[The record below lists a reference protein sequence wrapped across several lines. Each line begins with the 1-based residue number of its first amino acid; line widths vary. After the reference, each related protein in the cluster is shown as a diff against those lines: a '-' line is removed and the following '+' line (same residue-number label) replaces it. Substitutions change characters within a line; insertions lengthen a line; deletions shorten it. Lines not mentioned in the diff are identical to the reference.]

1 LKEKIEAE
9 EAAKALEQVK
19 HKKQEFDPL
28 EDFDKR
34 FGGVIEPSGRVIARK
49 KTLSKHGKMSF
60 RNNLKPMQKKTKA

>member
-9 EAAKALEQVK
+9 EAAKALAQVK

-49 KTLSKHGKMSF
+49 KTLSKQMSF